1 MINIV
6 NKAFCLITNI
16 LSYMKILFI
25 VLYFLYFTKKTKCL
39 LRSRLVF
46 LHSFQTRKSVL
57 RTFHPAS
64 QDICSLTS
72 PKTKCLLRSR
82 LVFLRSVT
90 S

>member
-25 VLYFLYFTKKTKCL
+25 VLYFLYFH
-39 LRSRLVF
+39 SVF
-46 LHSFQTRKSVL
+46 LRSFQTRKSVL
-57 RTFHPAS
+57 RTPHPAS

-72 PKTKCLLRSR
+72 PKTKCPLRSR

-90 S
+90 SLIFEW